1 MDVYAFLRDP
11 IVGTFGSL
19 TPRDRGDEGLL
30 LPWAEVGLCFRG
42 LGDLSIFES
51 LMASLAS
58 PSNSGGTGY
67 TRIVSPYMGS
77 LGLLVG
83 RTDPSRRGEPGDRT
97 GLVPREPGDRTGLVP
112 REPGD
117 RTGLVLRGTDLG
129 TATERGT
136 DLGTATERGTDLGT
150 ATERGT
156 DLGTTTER
164 GTDLGTATER
174 GTDLGT
180 ATERVRDLGTATER
194 GTDLGVA
201 TERGTDLGV
210 ATERARDLGVATDLG
225 EVKRMADLGEGIA
238 FGEGE

>member
-97 GLVPREPGDRTGLVP
+97 GLGPREPGDRTGRVPREPGDRTGLVP

-136 DLGTATERGTDLGT
+136 DLGKAS
-150 ATERGT
+150 
-156 DLGTTTER
+156 
-164 GTDLGTATER
+164 
-174 GTDLGT
+174 
-180 ATERVRDLGTATER
+180 
-194 GTDLGVA
+194 
-201 TERGTDLGV
+201 ERGTDLGV

-225 EVKRMADLGEGIA
+225 EVKRMADLGEVKRMAELGGGIS
-238 FGEGE
+238 FV

>member
-97 GLVPREPGDRTGLVP
+97 GLVPREPGDRTRLVPREPGDRTRLVP

-117 RTGLVLRGTDLG
+117 RTGLVPREPGDRTGAAPREPGDRTG
-129 TATERGT
+129 AAPRE
-136 DLGTATERGTDLGT
+136 
-150 ATERGT
+150 
-156 DLGTTTER
+156 
-164 GTDLGTATER
+164 
-174 GTDLGT
+174 
-180 ATERVRDLGTATER
+180 
-194 GTDLGVA
+194 
-201 TERGTDLGV
+201 
-210 ATERARDLGVATDLG
+210 
-225 EVKRMADLGEGIA
+225 
-238 FGEGE
+238 